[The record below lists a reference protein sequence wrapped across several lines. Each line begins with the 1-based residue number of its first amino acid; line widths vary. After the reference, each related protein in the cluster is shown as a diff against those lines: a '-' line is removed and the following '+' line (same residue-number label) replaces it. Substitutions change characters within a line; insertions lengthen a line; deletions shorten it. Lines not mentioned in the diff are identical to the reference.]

1 MGVILF
7 TISIFYCIYLN
18 LKLREVQ
25 EEVYESSIDLDALEI
40 KVYNKMMDIRREM
53 KESIKPKRIEK
64 SRRRSTKR
72 SRKLPKA

>member
-1 MGVILF
+1 MTAILF
-7 TISIFYCIYLN
+7 VISILYCIYLS

-40 KVYNKMMDIRREM
+40 KVYNKMMEIRKDI

-72 SRKLPKA
+72 SRKIS